1 MKKKKHNSLIQ
12 CIFKPLQSFIR
23 SINLQ
28 HAVTE
33 AESSSYPR
41 HQYSSALEK
50 LNQSQSQLTFQD
62 LMAPFSNPACSIFI
76 CKALVTKA

>member
-1 MKKKKHNSLIQ
+1 MNKKHNSLIQ

-50 LNQSQSQLTFQD
+50 LNQSQSQLTFQEPD
-62 LMAPFSNPACSIFI
+62 GTFFKPCMQHIHL
-76 CKALVTKA
+76 